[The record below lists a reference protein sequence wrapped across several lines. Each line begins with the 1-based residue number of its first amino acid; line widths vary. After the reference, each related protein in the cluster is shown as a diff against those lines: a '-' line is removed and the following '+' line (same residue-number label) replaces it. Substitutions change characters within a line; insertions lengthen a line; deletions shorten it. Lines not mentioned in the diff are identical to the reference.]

1 MTLPSLVA
9 PPPSL
14 RPLHQDPQLRLNAET
29 PQLQPRPD
37 QQQPPSQTQ
46 PSQTAPEL
54 RAPKPRRAQDSQ
66 SGGAGT
72 LPDHVR
78 RSGQGD
84 AVPLAGGTRHRDLL
98 QPRRLPRPP
107 TGHQPPTTRTPTT
120 CSTTWTTSCKH
131 CCSNLSCNREKRS
144 PTSPTVPAHDSSSYE
159 GHWPGSSKVLPPL
172 TPSLTAIGQCRQTH
186 WRKLKSSYGN
196 SPSST
201 RRWPLDNFEEPS
213 NKYKKSSTR
222 QGDSLTRWGRIPTL
236 PTGTK
241 RWRASAM
248 WPMKRMPGTGSGR
261 RRRGLYT
268 HGHHSPAG
276 GSGQNHH
283 IPGPHARGLHQ
294 R

>member
-1 MTLPSLVA
+1 MCVDPAREMQYHWREEPGTETASSSADRAPTSDDANSNNLLDNLDNVLQTLLQQSF
-9 PPPSL
+9 
-14 RPLHQDPQLRLNAET
+14 
-29 PQLQPRPD
+29 LQPREEVTD
-37 QQQPPSQTQ
+37 LAYRACSRLL
-46 PSQTAPEL
+46 EL
-54 RAPKPRRAQDSQ
+54 R
-66 SGGAGT
+66 
-72 LPDHVR
+72 
-78 RSGQGD
+78 RS
-84 AVPLAGGTRHRDLL
+84 LAGEL
-98 QPRRLPRPP
+98 Q
-107 TGHQPPTTRTPTT
+107 G
-120 CSTTWTTSCKH
+120 
-131 CCSNLSCNREKRS
+131 
-144 PTSPTVPAHDSSSYE
+144 PA
-159 GHWPGSSKVLPPL
+159 PL